1 MNVSSL
7 NMKLLLDECA
17 PKRLR
22 NDFSNHEIRTLDE
35 VGLKGLKNGQ
45 LLRAAVN
52 QGFEALITVDR
63 KMPFQQNL
71 AHLNL
76 ALIILVAM
84 PCRYEQLKLL
94 VPKALEALESI
105 KPGEIVSIKQT

>member
-22 NDFSNHEIRTLDE
+22 NDFPDHEIRTLDE
-35 VGLKGLKNGQ
+35 VGLKGLKNGE
-45 LLRAAVN
+45 LLSAVVSR
-52 QGFEALITVDR
+52 GFEALITVDR
-63 KMPFQQNL
+63 RMPFQQNL

-76 ALIILVAM
+76 ALVILVAT

-94 VPKALEALESI
+94 VPKVLVELETI
-105 KPGEIVSIKQT
+105 RPGEIVLIQ